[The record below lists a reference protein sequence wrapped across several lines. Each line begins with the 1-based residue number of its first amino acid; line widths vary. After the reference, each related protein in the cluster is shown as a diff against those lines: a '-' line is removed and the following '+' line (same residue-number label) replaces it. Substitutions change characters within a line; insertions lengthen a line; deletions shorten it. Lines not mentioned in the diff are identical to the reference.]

1 MLRGK
6 KFLLKQPQQNRDCQR
21 IEGIRNGRSGLKSD
35 DFGPVLLS
43 VITGDLMKK
52 NITLI
57 GMPGAGKSTIGVIL
71 AKRLGFRFL
80 DSDLLIQEQEHRLLK
95 EIIAEEG
102 NEGFQRIENQVNRD
116 IDVERTVIAPGG
128 SVIYCEEAMA
138 HLKEISW
145 VVFLQVDYDQLE
157 QRLGDLVARGVTLK
171 PGQTL
176 QELLEER
183 GKLYE
188 KYADY
193 TINERG
199 MTSGRVAAV
208 LEETIIEKDFVDIHY

>member
-1 MLRGK
+1 
-6 KFLLKQPQQNRDCQR
+6 
-21 IEGIRNGRSGLKSD
+21 
-35 DFGPVLLS
+35 
-43 VITGDLMKK
+43 MKK

-95 EIIAEEG
+95 DIIAAEG
-102 NEGFQRIENQVNRD
+102 NDGFHRIENQVNRD
-116 IDVERTVIAPGG
+116 IDVEHTVIAPGG

-138 HLKEISW
+138 HLRDISW
-145 VVFLQVDYDQLE
+145 VVFLQVDYDELE
-157 QRLGDLVARGVTLK
+157 KRLGDLVARGVTVK

-176 QELLEER
+176 EELLEER

-188 KYADY
+188 KYADF
-193 TINERG
+193 TINERN
-199 MTSGRVAAV
+199 MTSGRIAAV
-208 LEETIIEKDFVDIHY
+208 LEQVILDNKDLIDIKY